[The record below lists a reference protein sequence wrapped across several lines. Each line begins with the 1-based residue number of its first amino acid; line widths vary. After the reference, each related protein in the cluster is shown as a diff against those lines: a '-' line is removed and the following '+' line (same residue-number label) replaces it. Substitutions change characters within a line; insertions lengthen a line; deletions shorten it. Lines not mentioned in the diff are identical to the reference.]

1 MNISKSITDFVKL
14 YRDKKIII
22 CGHESPDADSTS
34 SQFALQFLL
43 QKLGMPNVYCVK
55 QKKYQENLQ
64 PLLTELPTIDIEDID
79 KNSLLIC
86 VDCSALRRIS
96 KDVSNVISKVVLQI
110 DHHASNENYAEINL
124 VEEYA
129 SATAEIISSIFLDLK
144 ITPSLPI
151 ARLLYAG
158 IISDSRSFSLPM
170 ITEKTF
176 DIAKWLLG
184 CGVET
189 SHIHNLVFNSE
200 PIEKIN
206 LIKALYDR
214 IELFSNGKICVGV
227 IFSKDIKKINA
238 NDVDKTGLLE
248 KLLLIKNVEIA
259 LTIVEMKNYLK
270 VNIRSL
276 SMNYNL
282 NEIAEFYGGGGHFE
296 ASAFIVKNKSIKDLK
311 TELIKD
317 LESRL
322 LR

>member
-1 MNISKSITDFVKL
+1 MNVSETVVDFVKL

-22 CGHESPDADSTS
+22 CGHESPDVDSTS

-43 QKLGMPNVYCVK
+43 QKLGIREVYCVK
-55 QKKYQENLQ
+55 QKKYPENIQ
-64 PLLTELPTIDIEDID
+64 SLLTELPVISLEDID
-79 KNSLLIC
+79 KNSLLVC

-96 KDVSNVISKVVLQI
+96 EKVSSVITKVVLQI
-110 DHHASNENYAEINL
+110 DHHASNENFAEINL
-124 VEEYA
+124 VDEYA
-129 SATAEIISSIFLDLK
+129 SATAEIISSIFFDLK

-170 ITEKTF
+170 ITERTF

-184 CGVET
+184 CGVQA
-189 SHIHNLVFNSE
+189 SQVHDMVFNSE

-206 LIKALYDR
+206 LIKLLYDK
-214 IELFSNGKICVGV
+214 IELFGDGRICVRV
-227 IFSKDIKKINA
+227 ISAEDMKKINA
-238 NDVDKTGLLE
+238 KVVDKTGILERLLV
-248 KLLLIKNVEIA
+248 IKNVEIA
-259 LTIVEMKNYLK
+259 LIITEKADYLK
-270 VNIRSL
+270 VNMRSL
-276 SMNYNL
+276 SMDYKL